1 MDYPKINVMDTIKDG
16 FQLAIKNVLALL
28 LLVILYVITVWIPY
42 LNVGTT
48 VGLYKAVIAMSRG
61 EVVDPMSIFDKENF
75 KFFGNFFLLMGLLSM
90 GITAATA
97 FMFVPG
103 IILSIAWSLA
113 FYLLIDKKVSPLKS
127 LTTSYDVT
135 LGEKWR
141 IFFIDL
147 LVGIIIGVVCG
158 LFTLI
163 PKVGF
168 VFVALTVIVGC
179 AYAVAV
185 EALMYRHFADKYE
198 AMKEA
203 GEL

>member
-16 FQLAIKNVLALL
+16 IQLALKNVLSLI
-28 LLVILYVITVWIPY
+28 LLVILYVLTVWIPY

-61 EVVDPMSIFDKENF
+61 EVVDPVSIFDKDNF
-75 KFFGNFFLLMGLLSM
+75 KYFGNMFLLLGFQTV

-103 IILSIAWSLA
+103 IILSIAWGFA
-113 FYLLIDKKVSPLKS
+113 MYLLIDKGVSPLQA
-127 LTTSYDVT
+127 LTASYDIT

-141 IFFIDL
+141 IFAINL
-147 LVGIIIGVVCG
+147 LVGLIIGLVSG

-168 VFVALTVIVGC
+168 VFTILVVIVGC
-179 AYAVAV
+179 ALAVAV
-185 EALMYRHFADKYE
+185 EALMYRHFADKYD

-203 GEL
+203 GEI

>member
-16 FQLAIKNVLALL
+16 FQLALKNVLPLIM
-28 LLVILYVITVWIPY
+28 LVILYVLTVWIPY

-48 VGLYKAVIAMSRG
+48 VGLYKAVIAMGRG
-61 EVVDPMSIFDKENF
+61 EVVDPVSIFNKENF
-75 KFFGNFFLLMGLLSM
+75 KYFGNLFLLLGLMTM

-103 IILSIAWSLA
+103 IILSLAWGFA
-113 FYLLIDKKVSPLKS
+113 VYLLVDKDVSPLKA
-127 LTTSYDVT
+127 LTASYDIT

-141 IFFIDL
+141 LFAISL
-147 LVGIIIGVVCG
+147 LVGLIIGLVSG
-158 LFTLI
+158 IFTLI

-168 VFVALTVIVGC
+168 IFVIITVIVGC
-179 AYAVAV
+179 AFAVAV
-185 EALMYRHFADKYE
+185 EALMYRHFADKYD

-203 GEL
+203 GEI

>member
-1 MDYPKINVMDTIKDG
+1 MDYPKINVLDTIKDA
-16 FQLAIKNVLALL
+16 FQLAIKNVLSLI
-28 LLVILYVITVWIPY
+28 LLVILYMLTVWIPY

-75 KFFGNFFLLMGLLSM
+75 KYFGNLFLLLGFLTM
-90 GITAATA
+90 GITAALA
-97 FMFVPG
+97 FMFIPG
-103 IILSIAWSLA
+103 IILSIAWGFA
-113 FYLLIDKKVSPLKS
+113 IYLMIDKGISPLKS
-127 LTTSYDVT
+127 LTASYDIT

-141 IFFIDL
+141 IFAINL
-147 LVGIIIGVVCG
+147 LMSILICVVAG
-158 LFTLI
+158 LFALI

-168 VFVALTVIVGC
+168 VFTIIVVIIGM
-179 AYAVAV
+179 AYAVAI
-185 EALMYRHFADKYE
+185 EALMYKHFAEKYD

>member
-16 FQLAIKNVLALL
+16 IQLALKNVLPLI
-28 LLVILYVITVWIPY
+28 LLVILYVLTVWIPY

-61 EVVDPMSIFDKENF
+61 EVVDPVSIFDKDNF
-75 KFFGNFFLLMGLLSM
+75 KYFGNMFLLLGFQTV

-103 IILSIAWSLA
+103 IILSIAWGFA
-113 FYLLIDKKVSPLKS
+113 MYLLIDKNVSPLKA
-127 LTTSYDVT
+127 LTASYDIT

-141 IFFIDL
+141 IFAITL
-147 LVGIIIGVVCG
+147 LVGLVIGLVSG

-168 VFVALTVIVGC
+168 VFTILVVIVGC
-179 AYAVAV
+179 ALAVAV
-185 EALMYRHFADKYE
+185 EALMYRHFADKYD

-203 GEL
+203 GEI

>member
-16 FQLAIKNVLALL
+16 IQLALKNVLSLI
-28 LLVILYVITVWIPY
+28 LLVILYVLTVWIPY

-48 VGLYKAVIAMSRG
+48 VGLYKA
-61 EVVDPMSIFDKENF
+61 IFDKDNF
-75 KFFGNFFLLMGLLSM
+75 KFFGNMFLLLGFQTV

-103 IILSIAWSLA
+103 IILSIAWGFA
-113 FYLLIDKKVSPLKS
+113 MYLLIDKGVSPLKA
-127 LTTSYDVT
+127 LTASYDIT

-141 IFFIDL
+141 IFAINL
-147 LVGIIIGVVCG
+147 LVGLIIGLVSG

-168 VFVALTVIVGC
+168 VFTILVVIVGC
-179 AYAVAV
+179 ALAVAV
-185 EALMYRHFADKYE
+185 EALMYRHFADKYD

-203 GEL
+203 GEI

>member
-1 MDYPKINVMDTIKDG
+1 MDYPKINVLDTIKDA
-16 FQLAIKNVLALL
+16 FQLAIKNVLSLI
-28 LLVILYVITVWIPY
+28 LLVILYMLTVWIPY

-75 KFFGNFFLLMGLLSM
+75 KYFGNLFLLLGFLTM
-90 GITAATA
+90 GITAALA
-97 FMFVPG
+97 FMFIPG
-103 IILSIAWSLA
+103 IILSIAWGFA
-113 FYLLIDKKVSPLKS
+113 IYLMIDKGVSPLKS
-127 LTTSYDVT
+127 LTASYDIT

-141 IFFIDL
+141 IFAINL
-147 LVGIIIGVVCG
+147 LMSILICVVAG
-158 LFTLI
+158 LFALI

-168 VFVALTVIVGC
+168 VFTIIVVIIGM
-179 AYAVAV
+179 AYAVAI
-185 EALMYRHFADKYE
+185 EALMYKHFAEKYD

>member
-16 FQLAIKNVLALL
+16 IQLALKNVLSLI
-28 LLVILYVITVWIPY
+28 LLVILYMLTVWIPY

-61 EVVDPMSIFDKENF
+61 EVVDPVSIFDKENF
-75 KFFGNFFLLMGLLSM
+75 KFFGNMFLLLGFQTV

-103 IILSIAWSLA
+103 IILSLAWGFA
-113 FYLLIDKKVSPLKS
+113 MYLLIDKNVSPLKA
-127 LTTSYDVT
+127 LTASYDIT

-141 IFFIDL
+141 IFFITL
-147 LVGIIIGVVCG
+147 LVGLLIGLVSG

-168 VFVALTVIVGC
+168 VLMILVVILGC
-179 AYAVAV
+179 AFAVAV
-185 EALMYRHFADKYE
+185 EALMYRHFADKYD

-203 GEL
+203 GEI

>member
-16 FQLAIKNVLALL
+16 FQLAIKNVLPLI

-48 VGLYKAVIAMSRG
+48 IGLYKAVIAMSRG
-61 EVVDPMSIFDKENF
+61 EVVDPVSIFDKENF
-75 KFFGNFFLLMGLLSM
+75 KFFGNFFLLMGFMSM

-103 IILSIAWSLA
+103 IILSLAWGFA
-113 FYLLIDKKVSPLKS
+113 FYLLIDKGVSPLKS
-127 LTTSYDVT
+127 LTASYDIT

-141 IFFIDL
+141 LFFISL
-147 LVGIIIGVVCG
+147 LVGLIIGLISG
-158 LFTLI
+158 IFSLI

-168 VFVALTVIVGC
+168 VFVILVVIVGV
-179 AYAVAV
+179 AYGVAV

>member
-1 MDYPKINVMDTIKDG
+1 METG
-16 FQLAIKNVLALL
+16 
-28 LLVILYVITVWIPY
+28 
-42 LNVGTT
+42 
-48 VGLYKAVIAMSRG
+48 SRP
-61 EVVDPMSIFDKENF
+61 ELPRMASR
-75 KFFGNFFLLMGLLSM
+75 
-90 GITAATA
+90 
-97 FMFVPG
+97 
-103 IILSIAWSLA
+103 IAWSLA

>member
-16 FQLAIKNVLALL
+16 LQLAIKNVLSLI
-28 LLVILYVITVWIPY
+28 LLVILYVLTVWIPY

-61 EVVDPMSIFDKENF
+61 EVVDPVSIFDKENF
-75 KFFGNFFLLMGLLSM
+75 KFFGNLFLLMGLYSM
-90 GITAATA
+90 GIAAATA

-103 IILSIAWSLA
+103 IILSLAWGFC
-113 FYLLIDKKVSPLKS
+113 FYLMIDKGTSPLKS
-127 LTTSYDVT
+127 LTASYDIT

-141 IFFIDL
+141 IFAINL
-147 LVGIIIGVVCG
+147 LVGLIIGLVCG
-158 LFTLI
+158 IFSLI

-168 VFVALTVIVGC
+168 VFVILVVIVGM
-179 AYAVAV
+179 AYSVAV
-185 EALMYRHFADKYE
+185 DALMYRHFADKYD

-203 GEL
+203 GEV